1 MGSRN
6 RQRQSGSMSWNNSKG
21 NNSSD
26 NIGNR
31 KSFKEIRVPA
41 DDIGNRNEAKRRA
54 ELMRDD
60 IGNSIDV
67 APTHSLNSAM
77 VGNDGKP
84 RRSREPNVNP
94 QRVGRYL
101 VGGVNPVVAGGNQ
114 PALVEETFV
123 EDDSYADSSRGF
135 SSADNN
141 RPARNKKRRKKRRP
155 DNQISNANA
164 NANSG
169 SDSSERR
176 LKRLFDFDEDDRFEY
191 ILTSDPEQKRSI
203 AEQTVVN
210 IFAKSGR
217 AVTVNA
223 KLFKNDVRQSVLV
236 VIEEQISLTSKPAF
250 VRGSVELT
258 ALNFLVNKIVN
269 RYPNDRIRLV
279 VLPKMDEE
287 EYSKNFLMIDA
298 AVDSAD
304 PIKPAKEV
312 A

>member
-6 RQRQSGSMSWNNSKG
+6 RQRQSSSSSWNSSKG

-31 KSFKEIRVPA
+31 KSFKEIRIPA

-60 IGNSIDV
+60 IGNSIEV

-84 RRSREPNVNP
+84 RRSREPSINP

-114 PALVEETFV
+114 PALVEETFA
-123 EDDSYADSSRGF
+123 EDDSFSDSGRGF
-135 SSADNN
+135 SSNDSN

-155 DNQISNANA
+155 ESQVTNNVSV
-164 NANSG
+164 
-169 SDSSERR
+169 SDSAERR

-191 ILTSDPEQKRSI
+191 ILTSDPEQKRAV
-203 AEQTVVN
+203 AEETVVT

-217 AVTVNA
+217 EVIVNA
-223 KLFKNDVRQSVLV
+223 KLLKNDTRQSVLV
-236 VIEEQISLTSKPAF
+236 VIEEQSSQSTKPLF

-279 VLPKMDEE
+279 VLPKIDEE
-287 EYSKNFLMIDA
+287 EYSKNFLAADVSAVSDA
-298 AVDSAD
+298 EGLVSAD
-304 PIKPAKEV
+304 KEV